1 MLTKTLKFDQE
12 VLNVLRAMRWEND
25 GTLGIISGGQLDR
38 KLYERLNKALE
49 AMGGKWNRKAGG
61 HVFDADPRPAVEG
74 LLDNGTLA
82 VEKDG
87 FFETPEEVAY
97 RMIQLINVWGLVL
110 EPSAGLGA
118 IAKVIDDESA
128 FDCLVLVE
136 KNTKRAN
143 ALHELETASGSI
155 QVYNADFLGCNLET
169 FDLEVGFNAIVA
181 NPPFE
186 EGQDIDHLRHMYNL
200 LAPDGALVSVM
211 SEGAFFRSDR
221 KTTEFRRW
229 FENVDGY
236 SEKLPPN
243 SFKDSGTSVN
253 ARLVVLRK

>member
-87 FFETPEEVAY
+87 FFETQCV
-97 RMIQLINVWGLVL
+97 
-110 EPSAGLGA
+110 
-118 IAKVIDDESA
+118 
-128 FDCLVLVE
+128 
-136 KNTKRAN
+136 T
-143 ALHELETASGSI
+143 
-155 QVYNADFLGCNLET
+155 
-169 FDLEVGFNAIVA
+169 
-181 NPPFE
+181 
-186 EGQDIDHLRHMYNL
+186 
-200 LAPDGALVSVM
+200 
-211 SEGAFFRSDR
+211 
-221 KTTEFRRW
+221 
-229 FENVDGY
+229 
-236 SEKLPPN
+236 
-243 SFKDSGTSVN
+243 
-253 ARLVVLRK
+253 RL